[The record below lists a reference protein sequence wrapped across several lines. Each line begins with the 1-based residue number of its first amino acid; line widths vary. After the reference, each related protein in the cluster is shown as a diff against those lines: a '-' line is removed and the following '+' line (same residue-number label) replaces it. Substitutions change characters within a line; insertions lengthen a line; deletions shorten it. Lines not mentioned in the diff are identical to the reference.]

1 MKHVTEIELPKE
13 NGEQN
18 NAKENKLLTTKFEV
32 KIENRKIEGP
42 ITYSMDEQIVEF
54 NLNSGN
60 NQEVWGV
67 NPDFKSYQQKWT
79 IHGIFQ
85 HMDFYPPTENPN
97 VMMRENQKTKSC
109 EYIIIYHDELYM
121 VSTTPQEILH
131 MLEGKYKI
139 NIYLE
144 SNFPHDPG
152 GRDICQIKECLEK
165 IYTNVNMLFK
175 DDLPRY
181 LHIAFEIIKLLIKKG
196 NLNLIHNKITY
207 QHFNDLSRKRKLDK
221 LYNAV

>member
-1 MKHVTEIELPKE
+1 MDR
-13 NGEQN
+13 
-18 NAKENKLLTTKFEV
+18 TTKLRDSITTLIASNFELV
-32 KIENRKIEGP
+32 HMKSKFVEGIQIEKTRVGFCSKLRNP
-42 ITYSMDEQIVEF
+42 SVM
-54 NLNSGN
+54 GN
-60 NQEVWGV
+60 NPNQEVWGV

-85 HMDFYPPTENPN
+85 HMGFYPPTENPN
-97 VMMRENQKTKSC
+97 VMMRENLKTKSC

-131 MLEGKYKI
+131 MLQGKYKI

-144 SNFPHDPG
+144 PNFPHDPG
-152 GRDICQIKECLEK
+152 GRDICQIKEYLEE